1 MEVSTVGIVC
11 WGFAMERRLTAILAA
26 DVAGYSRH
34 TERNEEASTATLSV
48 HRVVVEESIAAHKG
62 HIFTRAGDGV
72 VAEFPSVVEALR
84 CAIEIQNEI
93 GGRNASVPE
102 TERMQFRI
110 GVNLGDVISEDN
122 NWYGT
127 GVNVATRLEQLAEPG
142 GICISQTVYDQVRKI
157 VEIPFQDIG
166 ERRLKNIADPVHVYR
181 VLPTPLP
188 WYHRLLSHS
197 KVRLRR
203 PEFAALIFLL
213 ILAVAGGASYYLR
226 QPAVLW
232 STLLSDSTK
241 RAAIA
246 VLPFRNLGGDDAFS
260 DGLTED
266 IMTGIARSNRDLP
279 VLARA
284 TAFKYKG
291 KDIDVRDLGR
301 ELGVRYVLEGSVKRS
316 GDDVRVNAN
325 LADAQT
331 GISIWSEQFDR
342 KMTDIDFLVQDKI
355 VGRIVAKIAGG
366 YGVIEAT
373 EVKSAR
379 RKSPEQVS
387 AYDLFQR
394 AHAIL
399 QWDWTPENFGTA
411 RAALKEAI
419 AKDPSDPKARREWAW
434 FSVLGWVFGVDYPP
448 VPQKEIVAQAIK
460 AVQLDPADAGAHKVA
475 AFAYFFTKQLDLF
488 EYEAQQALTLA
499 PYDAELQAMLGA
511 LIANMGQWQ
520 RGVALVERANALN
533 SDAAQGWYH
542 STMYLNDYFNGD
554 YKSALEMIRKSP
566 DFQSGVKYAY
576 MDYIAICGQL
586 GRKQDALEKPEL
598 RCSDDSEVAA
608 PSADTAWQ
616 KVLKDDPGASA
627 QTFEDW
633 YRMWNFRDEDIAK
646 LMDGVYKSGVAKVQ
660 PVEAQDHHTGA
671 GAEQ

>member
-1 MEVSTVGIVC
+1 
-11 WGFAMERRLTAILAA
+11 MERRLAAILAA

-34 TERNEEASTATLSV
+34 TERNEEASTTTLSAY
-48 HRVVVEESIAAHKG
+48 RAAVEESIAAHKG
-62 HIFTRAGDGV
+62 RIFTRAGDGV
-72 VAEFPSVVEALR
+72 VAEFPSVVEAIR

-93 GGRNASVPE
+93 AVRNAKLSVPE
-102 TERMQFRI
+102 NERMQFRI

-122 NWYGT
+122 NLYGT
-127 GVNVATRLEQLAEPG
+127 GVNVAARLEQLAEPG

-166 ERRLKNIADPVHVYR
+166 ERRLKNIADPIHVYR
-181 VLPTPLP
+181 VLPAPLP
-188 WYHRLLSHS
+188 WYSKLLSHS
-197 KVRLRR
+197 KTRLRR

-213 ILAVAGGASYYLR
+213 ILAVAGGVSYYLR
-226 QPAVLW
+226 QPPLLW
-232 STLLSDSTK
+232 STLLGESTK
-241 RAAIA
+241 GPAIA
-246 VLPFRNLGGDDAFS
+246 VLPFKNLGGGDDVFS

-291 KDIDVRDLGR
+291 KDLDVRELGR
-301 ELGVRYVLEGSVKRS
+301 KLGVRYVLEGSVKRS

-331 GISIWSEQFDR
+331 GMTIWSQQIDR

-379 RKSPEQVS
+379 RKSPDQLV
-387 AYDLFQR
+387 AYDLVQR
-394 AHAIL
+394 AHAYL
-399 QWDWTPENFGTA
+399 QWDWTPENFGAA

-434 FSVLGWVFGVDYPP
+434 FSVLGWVFGVDNPP
-448 VPQKEIVAQAIK
+448 VPQKEIVTQAIK
-460 AVQLDPADAGAHKVA
+460 AVQLDPADARAHMVA

-488 EYEAQQALTLA
+488 EYEAQQAMALA
-499 PYDAELQAMLGA
+499 PYDAELQAMMGS

-520 RGVALVERANALN
+520 RGVAIVKRANALN
-533 SDAAQGWYH
+533 SDAAQGWYQ
-542 STMYLNDYFNGD
+542 STMYINDYLNGD
-554 YKSALEMIRKSP
+554 YKGALELIKQSP
-566 DFQSGVKYAY
+566 DFQSGVEYAY
-576 MDYIAICGQL
+576 LDYIWICGQL
-586 GRKQDALEKPEL
+586 GLKKEALEKW
-598 RCSDDSEVAA
+598 RD
-608 PSADTAWQ
+608 
-616 KVLKDDPGASA
+616 VLKQDSSASIK
-627 QTFEDW
+627 TFEDW
-633 YRMWNFRDEDIAK
+633 YHLWNFRDEDIGK
-646 LMDGVYKSGVAKVQ
+646 LMDGVYKSGVVGSE
-660 PVEAQDHHTGA
+660 PVAAQESHTEDGA
-671 GAEQ
+671 VR

>member
-1 MEVSTVGIVC
+1 
-11 WGFAMERRLTAILAA
+11 MERRLTAILAA

-48 HRVVVEESIAAHKG
+48 HRAVVEESIAAHKG

-93 GGRNASVPE
+93 GVRNASVPE

-110 GVNLGDVISEDN
+110 GINLGDVISEDN

-127 GVNVATRLEQLAEPG
+127 GVNVAARLEQLAEPG

-181 VLPTPLP
+181 VLPAPLS
-188 WYHRLLSHS
+188 WYHKLLSHS

-213 ILAVAGGASYYLR
+213 ILAVVGGASYYLR

-241 RAAIA
+241 SAAIA

-291 KDIDVRDLGR
+291 KDIDVRDLG
-301 ELGVRYVLEGSVKRS
+301 VRYVLEGSVKRS
-316 GDDVRVNAN
+316 GDDVRVNAT

-331 GISIWSEQFDR
+331 GITIWSQQFDR

-373 EVKSAR
+373 EVRSAR
-379 RKSPEQVS
+379 RKSPEQVT

-394 AHAIL
+394 AHAMM
-399 QWDWTPENFGTA
+399 QWDWTPENFDTA

-434 FSVLGWVFGVDYPP
+434 FSVLGWVFGVDDPP
-448 VPQKEIVAQAIK
+448 VPQKEITAQAIK
-460 AVQLDPADAGAHKVA
+460 AVQLDPADARAHMVA

-488 EYEAQQALTLA
+488 EYEAEQALALA

-511 LIANMGQWQ
+511 LVANMGQWQ

-533 SDAAQGWYH
+533 DDAAQGWYH

-586 GRKQDALEKPEL
+586 GRKRDALGKPEL
-598 RCSDDSEVAA
+598 RCSDDTEVAA
-608 PSADTAWQ
+608 PSANTAWQ

-627 QTFEDW
+627 RTFEDW

-646 LMDGVYKSGVAKVQ
+646 LMDGVYKSDAAVAK
-660 PVEAQDHHTGA
+660 PVI
-671 GAEQ
+671 

>member
-1 MEVSTVGIVC
+1 
-11 WGFAMERRLTAILAA
+11 MERRLTAILAA

-48 HRVVVEESIAAHKG
+48 HRAVVEESIAAHKG

-72 VAEFPSVVEALR
+72 VAEFSSVVEAIR
-84 CAIEIQNEI
+84 CAIEIQKEI
-93 GGRNASVPE
+93 GVRNASVPE
-102 TERMQFRI
+102 TERMLFRI

-122 NWYGT
+122 NCYGT
-127 GVNVATRLEQLAEPG
+127 GVNVAARLEQLAEPG
-142 GICISQTVYDQVRKI
+142 GICVSQTVYDQVRKI

-166 ERRLKNIADPVHVYR
+166 ERRLKNIADPVRVYR
-181 VLPTPLP
+181 VLPAPLP
-188 WYHRLLSHS
+188 WYHRLLSQS

-203 PEFAALIFLL
+203 PEFAALVFLL
-213 ILAVAGGASYYLR
+213 IFAVAGGASYYLR

-232 STLLSDSTK
+232 NTLLSDSTK

-246 VLPFRNLGGDDAFS
+246 VLPFRNLGGDEAFS

-291 KDIDVRDLGR
+291 KDVDVRDLGR
-301 ELGVRYVLEGSVKRS
+301 DLGVRYVLEGSVKRS

-331 GISIWSEQFDR
+331 GITIWSQQIDR
-342 KMTDIDFLVQDKI
+342 KMTDIDFLIQDKI

-373 EVKSAR
+373 EVRSAT

-394 AHAIL
+394 AHAIM
-399 QWDWTPENFGTA
+399 QWDWTSENFGAA

-419 AKDPSDPKARREWAW
+419 AKDPLDPKARREWAW

-460 AVQLDPADAGAHKVA
+460 AVQLDPADAVAHKVA

-488 EYEAQQALTLA
+488 DYEAQQALTLA

-533 SDAAQGWYH
+533 EDAAQGWYH
-542 STMYLNDYFNGD
+542 STMYLNDYLNGD
-554 YKSALEMIRKSP
+554 YKSAFEMIRKSP

-586 GRKQDALEKPEL
+586 GVKPDALEKPEL
-598 RCSDDSEVAA
+598 RCSDDTEATA

-633 YRMWNFRDEDIAK
+633 YRLWNFRDEDIAK
-646 LMDGVYKSGVAKVQ
+646 IMDGVNKSGVVLSQSKKSAS
-660 PVEAQDHHTGA
+660 G
-671 GAEQ
+671 G

>member
-1 MEVSTVGIVC
+1 
-11 WGFAMERRLTAILAA
+11 MERRLTAILAA
-26 DVAGYSRH
+26 DVADYSRH
-34 TERNEEASTATLSV
+34 TERNEEASTAKLSV
-48 HRVVVEESIAAHKG
+48 YRAVVEESIAAHKG

-72 VAEFPSVVEALR
+72 VAEFPSVVEAIR

-93 GGRNASVPE
+93 GVRNASVPE

-127 GVNVATRLEQLAEPG
+127 GVNVAARLEQLAEPG
-142 GICISQTVYDQVRKI
+142 GIYISQTVYDQVRKI
-157 VEIPFQDIG
+157 VEIPFEDIG
-166 ERRLKNIADPVHVYR
+166 ERRLKNIADPVHAYR

-226 QPAVLW
+226 QPAVFW

-246 VLPFRNLGGDDAFS
+246 VLPFRNLGGNDDAFS

-331 GISIWSEQFDR
+331 GITIWSQQIDR

-373 EVKSAR
+373 EVRSAR
-379 RKSPEQVS
+379 RKSPEQLA

-394 AHAIL
+394 AHAIM
-399 QWDWTPENFGTA
+399 QWDWTPENFGAA

-448 VPQKEIVAQAIK
+448 VPQKEIITQAIK
-460 AVQLDPADAGAHKVA
+460 AVQLDPADARAHMVA
-475 AFAYFFTKQLDLF
+475 AFAYFFTRQLDLF
-488 EYEAQQALTLA
+488 EYEAEQALTLA
-499 PYDAELQAMLGA
+499 PYDAEIQAMLGA

-520 RGVALVERANALN
+520 RGVALVEKANALN

-542 STMYLNDYFNGD
+542 STMYLNDYLNGD
-554 YKSALEMIRKSP
+554 YKSALDLIRQNP

-576 MDYIAICGQL
+576 MDYIAICGQT
-586 GRKQDALEKPEL
+586 GSKKDALEKPEV
-598 RCSDDSEVAA
+598 RCSDDTEVAA
-608 PSADTAWQ
+608 PSADTAWR

-633 YRMWNFRDEDIAK
+633 YRMWNFRGEDIAK

-660 PVEAQDHHTGA
+660 PVQAQDHHTGA
-671 GAEQ
+671 GAER

>member
-1 MEVSTVGIVC
+1 
-11 WGFAMERRLTAILAA
+11 MERRLTAILAA

-48 HRVVVEESIAAHKG
+48 HRAVVEESIAARKG

-72 VAEFPSVVEALR
+72 VAEFPSVVEAIR

-93 GGRNASVPE
+93 AVRNASVPE

-127 GVNVATRLEQLAEPG
+127 GVNVAARLEQLAEPG
-142 GICISQTVYDQVRKI
+142 GICVSQTVYDQVRKI

-166 ERRLKNIADPVHVYR
+166 ERRLKNITDPVHVYR
-181 VLPTPLP
+181 VLPAPLP
-188 WYHRLLSHS
+188 WYYRLLSHS

-213 ILAVAGGASYYLR
+213 IFAVAGGASYYLG

-241 RAAIA
+241 SAVIA

-325 LADAQT
+325 LVNVQDGT
-331 GISIWSEQFDR
+331 SIWAEQFDR

-379 RKSPEQVS
+379 RKSPEQLA

-434 FSVLGWVFGVDYPP
+434 FSILGWVFGIDDPP
-448 VPQKEIVAQAIK
+448 VPQKQKEITAQAIK
-460 AVQLDPADAGAHKVA
+460 AVQLDPADASAHKVA

-520 RGVALVERANALN
+520 RGVAVVKNANSLN
-533 SDAAQGWYH
+533 SLAAQGWYH
-542 STMYLNDYFNGD
+542 STIYLNDYLKGD
-554 YKSALEMIRKSP
+554 YKSAFEMIRQSP

-586 GRKQDALEKPEL
+586 GRKQDAEPEL
-598 RCSDDSEVAA
+598 RCSDDPKKGAA

-627 QTFEDW
+627 QTFRDW
-633 YRMWNFRDEDIAK
+633 YGLWNFGDEDIAK
-646 LMDGVYKSGVAKVQ
+646 IMDGVDKSGVLKGQ
-660 PVEAQDHHTGA
+660 PVATQDHHTEP
-671 GAEQ
+671 GAER

>member
-1 MEVSTVGIVC
+1 
-11 WGFAMERRLTAILAA
+11 MERRLTAILAA

-34 TERNEEASTATLSV
+34 TERNEEASTAKLSV
-48 HRVVVEESIAAHKG
+48 YRAVVEESIAAHKG

-72 VAEFPSVVEALR
+72 VAEFPSVVKAIR
-84 CAIEIQNEI
+84 CAVEIQNEI
-93 GGRNASVPE
+93 GVRNASVPE

-127 GVNVATRLEQLAEPG
+127 GVNVATRLERLAEPG

-166 ERRLKNIADPVHVYR
+166 ERRLKDIADPVHVYR
-181 VLPTPLP
+181 VLPEPLP

-301 ELGVRYVLEGSVKRS
+301 ELGVRYVLEGSVERS
-316 GDDVRVNAN
+316 GDDVRVNAK
-325 LADAQT
+325 LADAQN
-331 GISIWSEQFDR
+331 GIIWSERFDR

-394 AHAIL
+394 AHAFL
-399 QWDWTPENFGTA
+399 QWDWTPENFGAA

-448 VPQKEIVAQAIK
+448 VPQKEIVTQAIK

-488 EYEAQQALTLA
+488 EYEAQQALALA

-554 YKSALEMIRKSP
+554 YKSALDLIRQSP

-586 GRKQDALEKPEL
+586 GRKQDALEKPEV
-598 RCSDDSEVAA
+598 RCSDDTEVAA

-646 LMDGVYKSGVAKVQ
+646 MMDGVYKSGVAKVQ
-660 PVEAQDHHTGA
+660 PVEAQDHHTGT

>member
-1 MEVSTVGIVC
+1 
-11 WGFAMERRLTAILAA
+11 MERRLAAILAA

-48 HRVVVEESIAAHKG
+48 HRAVVEESIAAHKG

-84 CAIEIQNEI
+84 CAIEIQKEI
-93 GGRNASVPE
+93 GVRNASVPE

-122 NWYGT
+122 NYYGT
-127 GVNVATRLEQLAEPG
+127 GVNVAARLEQLAEPG
-142 GICISQTVYDQVRKI
+142 GICISQTVFDQVRKI

-166 ERRLKNIADPVHVYR
+166 ERRLKNITDPVHVYR
-181 VLPTPLP
+181 VLPAPLP

-213 ILAVAGGASYYLR
+213 ILAVVGGASYYLR

-241 RAAIA
+241 SAAIA

-331 GISIWSEQFDR
+331 GNTIWSQQFDR

-373 EVKSAR
+373 EVRSAK
-379 RKSPEQVS
+379 RKSPEQVT

-394 AHAIL
+394 AHAMM
-399 QWDWTPENFGTA
+399 QWDWTPENFDAA

-460 AVQLDPADAGAHKVA
+460 AVQLDPADARAHMVA

-488 EYEAQQALTLA
+488 EYEAQQALALA

-511 LIANMGQWQ
+511 LVANMGQWQ

-554 YKSALEMIRKSP
+554 YKSALEMIRRSP
-566 DFQSGVKYAY
+566 DFQSQVKYAY

-586 GRKQDALEKPEL
+586 GRKQDALAKPEL
-598 RCSDDSEVAA
+598 RCSDDNEVAA

-616 KVLKDDPGASA
+616 KVLKEDRGASA

-646 LMDGVYKSGVAKVQ
+646 LMDGVYKSGVVAK
-660 PVEAQDHHTGA
+660 PSM
-671 GAEQ
+671 

>member
-1 MEVSTVGIVC
+1 
-11 WGFAMERRLTAILAA
+11 MERRLTAILAA
-26 DVAGYSRH
+26 DVADYSRH
-34 TERNEEASTATLSV
+34 TERNEEASTAKLSV
-48 HRVVVEESIAAHKG
+48 YRAVVEESIAAHKG

-166 ERRLKNIADPVHVYR
+166 ERRLKNIADPIHVYR
-181 VLPTPLP
+181 VLPAPLP

-226 QPAVLW
+226 QPAVFW

-246 VLPFRNLGGDDAFS
+246 VLPFRNLGGNDDAFS

-284 TAFKYKG
+284 TAFKYRG
-291 KDIDVRDLGR
+291 KDVDVRDLGR
-301 ELGVRYVLEGSVKRS
+301 ELGVRYVLEGSVNRS

-331 GISIWSEQFDR
+331 GITIWSDQLDR
-342 KMTDIDFLVQDKI
+342 KMTDIDFLVHDKI

-379 RKSPEQVS
+379 RKSPEQLA

-394 AHAIL
+394 AHAIM
-399 QWDWTPENFGTA
+399 QWDWTPENFGAA

-448 VPQKEIVAQAIK
+448 VPQKEIITQAIK
-460 AVQLDPADAGAHKVA
+460 AVQLDPADARAHMVA
-475 AFAYFFTKQLDLF
+475 AFAYFFTRQLDLF
-488 EYEAQQALTLA
+488 EYEAEQALTLA
-499 PYDAELQAMLGA
+499 PYDAEIQAMLGA

-520 RGVALVERANALN
+520 RGVALVEKAKNALN

-542 STMYLNDYFNGD
+542 STMYLNDYLNGD
-554 YKSALEMIRKSP
+554 YKSALDLIRQNP

-576 MDYIAICGQL
+576 MDYIAICGQT
-586 GRKQDALEKPEL
+586 GSKKDALEKPEV
-598 RCSDDSEVAA
+598 RCSDDTEVAA
-608 PSADTAWQ
+608 PSADTAWR

-633 YRMWNFRDEDIAK
+633 YRMWNFRGEDIAK
-646 LMDGVYKSGVAKVQ
+646 LMDGVYKSGVA
-660 PVEAQDHHTGA
+660 
-671 GAEQ
+671 

>member
-1 MEVSTVGIVC
+1 
-11 WGFAMERRLTAILAA
+11 
-26 DVAGYSRH
+26 
-34 TERNEEASTATLSV
+34 
-48 HRVVVEESIAAHKG
+48 
-62 HIFTRAGDGV
+62 
-72 VAEFPSVVEALR
+72 
-84 CAIEIQNEI
+84 
-93 GGRNASVPE
+93 
-102 TERMQFRI
+102 
-110 GVNLGDVISEDN
+110 
-122 NWYGT
+122 
-127 GVNVATRLEQLAEPG
+127 LEQLAEPG

-246 VLPFRNLGGDDAFS
+246 VLPFRNLGGNDDAFS

-316 GDDVRVNAN
+316 GEDVRVNAN

-331 GISIWSEQFDR
+331 GIPIWSDQLDR

-373 EVKSAR
+373 KSSRLGEKPRAAR
-379 RKSPEQVS
+379 GLRP
-387 AYDLFQR
+387 FQR
-394 AHAIL
+394 AHAIPA
-399 QWDWTPENFGTA
+399 WDWT
-411 RAALKEAI
+411 
-419 AKDPSDPKARREWAW
+419 
-434 FSVLGWVFGVDYPP
+434 
-448 VPQKEIVAQAIK
+448 
-460 AVQLDPADAGAHKVA
+460 
-475 AFAYFFTKQLDLF
+475 
-488 EYEAQQALTLA
+488 
-499 PYDAELQAMLGA
+499 
-511 LIANMGQWQ
+511 
-520 RGVALVERANALN
+520 
-533 SDAAQGWYH
+533 
-542 STMYLNDYFNGD
+542 
-554 YKSALEMIRKSP
+554 
-566 DFQSGVKYAY
+566 
-576 MDYIAICGQL
+576 
-586 GRKQDALEKPEL
+586 
-598 RCSDDSEVAA
+598 
-608 PSADTAWQ
+608 
-616 KVLKDDPGASA
+616 
-627 QTFEDW
+627 
-633 YRMWNFRDEDIAK
+633 
-646 LMDGVYKSGVAKVQ
+646 
-660 PVEAQDHHTGA
+660 
-671 GAEQ
+671 

>member
-1 MEVSTVGIVC
+1 MD
-11 WGFAMERRLTAILAA
+11 RRLTAILAA

-34 TERNEEASTATLSV
+34 TARQDETSTAAL
-48 HRVVVEESIAAHKG
+48 RERLAVVKEVVAAHKG
-62 HIFTRAGDGV
+62 RIFTTAGDGV
-72 VAEFPSVVEALR
+72 VAEFLSVVAAIR
-84 CAIEIQNEI
+84 CAVEIQREI
-93 GGRNASVPE
+93 ALRNASVPE
-102 TERMQFRI
+102 SERMQFRI
-110 GVNLGDVISEDN
+110 GVNLGDVISEDKDL
-122 NWYGT
+122 YGT
-127 GVNVATRLEQLAEPG
+127 GVNVAVRLEQLALPG
-142 GICISQTVYDQVRKI
+142 GICVSQTVYDQVRKI

-166 ERRLKNIADPVHVYR
+166 EHRLKNIPDPIRVYR
-181 VLPTPLP
+181 ILPAPLP
-188 WYHRLLSHS
+188 WYVSFWSHS
-197 KVRLRR
+197 KNYLRR
-203 PEFAALIFLL
+203 PEVAALVFLL
-213 ILAVAGGASYYLR
+213 ILAVSGGASYYLR

-232 STLLSDSTK
+232 TNLLGDSTK
-241 RAAIA
+241 SAAIA
-246 VLPFRNLGGDDAFS
+246 VLPFRNLGGDDDFS

-325 LADAQT
+325 LADTQT
-331 GISIWSEQFDR
+331 GLTIWSQKIDR
-342 KMTDIDFLVQDKI
+342 KMTDIEFLVQDKI
-355 VGRIVAKIAGG
+355 VGRIVAMIAGG

-373 EVKSAR
+373 EVRSAR

-394 AHAIL
+394 AHAHL
-399 QWDWTPENFGTA
+399 QWDWTPENFGAA

-434 FSVLGWVFGVDYPP
+434 FSVLGWVFGVDDPP

-511 LIANMGQWQ
+511 LIANKGEWQ

-533 SDAAQGWYH
+533 EDAAQGWYH
-542 STMYLNDYFNGD
+542 STMYLNDYLNNRD
-554 YKSALEMIRKSP
+554 YKSALDLIRQSP

-586 GRKQDALEKPEL
+586 GALEKPEL
-598 RCSDDSEVAA
+598 RCSDDTEAAA
-608 PSADTAWQ
+608 PSAHTAWQ

-646 LMDGVYKSGVAKVQ
+646 LMDGVYKSGVLGSEAKAQ
-660 PVEAQDHHTGA
+660 PAAQDHHV
-671 GAEQ
+671 QR

>member
-1 MEVSTVGIVC
+1 
-11 WGFAMERRLTAILAA
+11 MERRLTAILAA
-26 DVAGYSRH
+26 DVADYSRH
-34 TERNEEASTATLSV
+34 TERNEEASTAKLSV
-48 HRVVVEESIAAHKG
+48 YRAVVEESIAAHKG

-72 VAEFPSVVEALR
+72 VAEFPSVVEAIR

-93 GGRNASVPE
+93 GVRNASVPE

-127 GVNVATRLEQLAEPG
+127 GVNVAARLEQLAEPG

-157 VEIPFQDIG
+157 VEIPFEDIG

-226 QPAVLW
+226 QPAVFW

-246 VLPFRNLGGDDAFS
+246 VLPFRNLGGNDDAFS

-284 TAFKYKG
+284 TAFKYRG
-291 KDIDVRDLGR
+291 KEIDVRDLGR

-331 GISIWSEQFDR
+331 GITIWSQQIDR

-373 EVKSAR
+373 EVRSAR
-379 RKSPEQVS
+379 RKSPEQLA

-394 AHAIL
+394 AHAIM
-399 QWDWTPENFGTA
+399 QWDWTPENFGAA

-448 VPQKEIVAQAIK
+448 VPQKEIITQAIK
-460 AVQLDPADAGAHKVA
+460 AVQLDPADARAHMVA
-475 AFAYFFTKQLDLF
+475 AFAYFFTRQLDLF
-488 EYEAQQALTLA
+488 EYEAEQALTLA
-499 PYDAELQAMLGA
+499 PYDAEIQAMLGA

-520 RGVALVERANALN
+520 RGVALVEKANALN

-542 STMYLNDYFNGD
+542 STMY
-554 YKSALEMIRKSP
+554 P
-566 DFQSGVKYAY
+566 Q
-576 MDYIAICGQL
+576 
-586 GRKQDALEKPEL
+586 
-598 RCSDDSEVAA
+598 
-608 PSADTAWQ
+608 
-616 KVLKDDPGASA
+616 
-627 QTFEDW
+627 
-633 YRMWNFRDEDIAK
+633 
-646 LMDGVYKSGVAKVQ
+646 
-660 PVEAQDHHTGA
+660 
-671 GAEQ
+671 

>member
-1 MEVSTVGIVC
+1 MD
-11 WGFAMERRLTAILAA
+11 RRLTAILAA

-34 TERNEEASTATLSV
+34 TARQDETSTAAL
-48 HRVVVEESIAAHKG
+48 RERLAVVKEVVAAHKG
-62 HIFTRAGDGV
+62 RIFTTAGDGV
-72 VAEFPSVVEALR
+72 VAEFLSVVEAIR
-84 CAIEIQNEI
+84 SAVEIQREI
-93 GGRNASVPE
+93 ALRNASIPE
-102 TERMQFRI
+102 SERMQFRI
-110 GVNLGDVISEDN
+110 GVNLGDVISEDKDL
-122 NWYGT
+122 YGT
-127 GVNVATRLEQLAEPG
+127 GVNVAVRLEQLALPG
-142 GICISQTVYDQVRKI
+142 GICVSQTVYDQVRKI

-166 ERRLKNIADPVHVYR
+166 EHRLKNIPDPIRVYR
-181 VLPTPLP
+181 ILPAPLP
-188 WYHRLLSHS
+188 WYVSFWSHS
-197 KVRLRR
+197 KNYLRR
-203 PEFAALIFLL
+203 PEVAALVFLL
-213 ILAVAGGASYYLR
+213 ILAVSGGASYYLR

-232 STLLSDSTK
+232 TNLLGDSTK
-241 RAAIA
+241 SAAIA
-246 VLPFRNLGGDDAFS
+246 VLPFRNLGGDDDFS

-325 LADAQT
+325 LADTQT
-331 GISIWSEQFDR
+331 GLTIWSQKIDR
-342 KMTDIDFLVQDKI
+342 KMTDIEFLVQDKI
-355 VGRIVAKIAGG
+355 VGRIVAMIAGG

-373 EVKSAR
+373 EVRSAR

-394 AHAIL
+394 AHAYL
-399 QWDWTPENFGTA
+399 QWDWTPENFGAA

-434 FSVLGWVFGVDYPP
+434 FSVLGWVFGVDDPP

-511 LIANMGQWQ
+511 LIANKGEWQ

-533 SDAAQGWYH
+533 EDAAQGWYH
-542 STMYLNDYFNGD
+542 STMYLNDYLNNRD
-554 YKSALEMIRKSP
+554 YKSALDLIRQSP

-586 GRKQDALEKPEL
+586 GALEKPEL
-598 RCSDDSEVAA
+598 RCSDDTEAAA
-608 PSADTAWQ
+608 PSAHTAWQ

-633 YRMWNFRDEDIAK
+633 YRLWNFRDQDIAK
-646 LMDGVYKSGVAKVQ
+646 LMDGVDKSGVLGSEAKAQ
-660 PVEAQDHHTGA
+660 PAAQDHHV
-671 GAEQ
+671 QR

>member
-1 MEVSTVGIVC
+1 
-11 WGFAMERRLTAILAA
+11 MERRLSAILAA

-48 HRVVVEESIAAHKG
+48 YRAVVEDSIAAHKG

-93 GGRNASVPE
+93 GVRNASVPE

-110 GVNLGDVISEDN
+110 GVNLGDVISKEN
-122 NWYGT
+122 NFYGT
-127 GVNVATRLEQLAEPG
+127 GVNVAARLEQLAEPG

-181 VLPTPLP
+181 VLPAPLP
-188 WYHRLLSHS
+188 WYKRLLSHS
-197 KVRLRR
+197 KTRLRR

-226 QPAVLW
+226 QPPLLW
-232 STLLSDSTK
+232 STLLGDSTK
-241 RAAIA
+241 SAVIA
-246 VLPFRNLGGDDAFS
+246 VLPFKNLGGGDDSFS

-301 ELGVRYVLEGSVKRS
+301 ELGVSYVLEGSVNRS

-325 LADAQT
+325 LAEAKT
-331 GISIWSEQFDR
+331 GTTIWALQIDR
-342 KMTDIDFLVQDKI
+342 KMTDIEFLVQDKI

-373 EVKSAR
+373 EVKSAK
-379 RKSPEQVS
+379 RKSPEELA
-387 AYDLFQR
+387 AYDLVQR
-394 AHAIL
+394 AHAYL
-399 QWDWTPENFGTA
+399 QWDWTPENFSAA
-411 RAALKEAI
+411 RAALTEAI
-419 AKDPSDPKARREWAW
+419 AKDPSDPKAHRELAW
-434 FSVLGWVFGVDYPP
+434 FSVLGWVFGVDDPP
-448 VPQKEIVAQAIK
+448 VPQKEIVTQAIK
-460 AVQLDPADAGAHKVA
+460 AVQLDPADARAHMVA

-488 EYEAQQALTLA
+488 EYEAEQSLTLA
-499 PYDAELQAMLGA
+499 PYDAEIQAMLGS

-520 RGVALVERANALN
+520 RGVAIVKRANALN

-542 STMYLNDYFNGD
+542 STMYINDYLNGD
-554 YKSALEMIRKSP
+554 YKSALTLIKQSP
-566 DFQSGVKYAY
+566 DFQSGVEYAY
-576 MDYIAICGQL
+576 LDYMWICGQL
-586 GRKQDALEKPEL
+586 GLKDEALEKW
-598 RCSDDSEVAA
+598 REVLKKD
-608 PSADTAWQ
+608 PSAST
-616 KVLKDDPGASA
+616 K
-627 QTFEDW
+627 TFENW
-633 YRMWNFRDEDIAK
+633 YRMWNFRDEDLAK
-646 LMDGVYKSGVAKVQ
+646 LMDGVYKSGVVGGE
-660 PVEAQDHHTGA
+660 PVAAQEHPAESGA
-671 GAEQ
+671 GR